1 MTQTHDAPTSALPD
15 APTSALP
22 DAPTSALPAAPTS
35 ATGFVGTGETQDQH
49 LEALGRYEWGW
60 SDSDVA
66 GAGAQRGLTPAIVAN
81 ISGLKS
87 EPQW

>member
-1 MTQTHDAPTSALPD
+1 MTQTHDAPTTLLD

-22 DAPTSALPAAPTS
+22 DAPTS

-49 LEALGRYEWGW
+49 LDALGRYQWGW

-66 GAGAQRGLTPAIVAN
+66 GSTA
-81 ISGLKS
+81 
-87 EPQW
+87 